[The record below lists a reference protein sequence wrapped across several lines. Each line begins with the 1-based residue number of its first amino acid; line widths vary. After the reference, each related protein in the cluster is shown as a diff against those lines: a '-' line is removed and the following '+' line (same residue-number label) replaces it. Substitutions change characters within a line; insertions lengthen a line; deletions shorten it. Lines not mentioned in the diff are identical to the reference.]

1 MIKLL
6 LKLLPRYI
14 AVGAGFRPI
23 SAFGHSHIRLAPEWA
38 VRSRNQ
44 QAASNIKLRCKS
56 SDDGCWLVSGKRY
69 ICYSLFLVVSHLSYM
84 SPSNHSVKRVVR
96 VQILRPRS
104 RLCSKMDKAFI
115 PVATGANTGII
126 TYPIMPFPASA
137 TEPIRLERSNRA
149 KPC

>member
-6 LKLLPRYI
+6 LRLLPRYI

-23 SAFGHSHIRLAPEWA
+23 SAFGHSHIPLAPEWA

-56 SDDGCWLVSGKRY
+56 SDDGLLVSGKRY

-84 SPSNHSVKRVVR
+84 SPSNDSVKRVVCVR
-96 VQILRPRS
+96 ILRPRS
-104 RLCSKMDKAFI
+104 RLCSEMDKALI
-115 PVATGANTGII
+115 PVATGANAGIA
-126 TYPIMPFPASA
+126 TYQIMSFSASA
-137 TEPIRLERSNRA
+137 TELIRLERSNHTQ
-149 KPC
+149 PY